1 MSLIITVI
9 IIFLLVAF
17 GYQIFHRMLVKRAT
31 LMLQKEAKQATDAMV
46 IPILESLVGN
56 QAPTNSQIIADVWGK
71 GVLVFEYII
80 DLNQLTAQQKEGLT
94 KEAVA
99 KQLIDL
105 TVEYQITDW
114 WTYEQDLHIEVAQ
127 LSNEATKEYVK
138 DIKKVDRH

>member
-1 MSLIITVI
+1 M
-9 IIFLLVAF
+9 
-17 GYQIFHRMLVKRAT
+17 
-31 LMLQKEAKQATDAMV
+31 
-46 IPILESLVGN
+46 GN
-56 QAPTNSQIIADVWGK
+56 QAPTDSQIISDVWGK

-99 KQLIDL
+99 KQLIDS

-138 DIKKVDRH
+138 DIEKVDRH

>member
-9 IIFLLVAF
+9 IVFLLVALR
-17 GYQIFHRMLVKRAT
+17 YQIFHRMLVKRAT
-31 LMLQKEAKQATDAMV
+31 LMLQNEAKQATDAMV

-56 QAPTNSQIIADVWGK
+56 QAPTDSQIIADVWGK

-80 DLNQLTAQQKEGLT
+80 DLNHLTPQQKEGLT
-94 KEAVA
+94 KEAVV
-99 KQLIDL
+99 KQLIDSA
-105 TVEYQITDW
+105 VEYQITDW
-114 WTYEQDLHIEVAQ
+114 WIYEQNLHIEVAR